1 MSLRRKIFIS
11 FLLLIIML
19 VIAGWMTV
27 VEFKKTST
35 SVDLV
40 IDNNY
45 KSLEQTKYMLE
56 AIEITNSGLLMFLV
70 GDEELGLNNISKG
83 DTIMIMAI
91 GAARENISEP
101 DEELLIN
108 NISEDYIILSNSIKN
123 SISNSMN
130 LSMEERNKYY
140 YKENHELFLNTKK
153 AIYNVMEVNQRR
165 IYTESIKMKENA
177 KRAIMPAIVSIAS
190 AILFAFILSFFLIE
204 YIVNPIHKIKD
215 SVSTFYPEQYNLK
228 VKINTNDEIK
238 ELEKEINNLI
248 ARLLKHRNN

>member
-1 MSLRRKIFIS
+1 
-11 FLLLIIML
+11 ML